1 MDFSDKCQIIADI
14 NDEVKV
20 LHPLLRD
27 TFRHMDGVTEV
38 EYTHGTNE
46 KGADLIITRF
56 DSALGRSHQVGVIAK
71 RGKIV
76 SSLDDIYRQI
86 EECQMP
92 RKILERWPRLFGQK
106 TFFDKWNLA
115 SCGRLTGDAVGFDL
129 PGFYTKRIELGGAC
143 GRRDARWESRQT
155 FPRQAARCATAHRPQ
170 IHGVPSSCLTPLL
183 GLRTRVPRSRRR
195 PASCHPGS
203 DGVVARCRSVDTW
216 PGWLS
221 HRRRC
226 HKP

>member
-1 MDFSDKCQIIADI
+1 MDVALRGTVESAGLNRLALSVWSAQAQH
-14 NDEVKV
+14 
-20 LHPLLRD
+20 HPETLAYHNGFGHFKPVRAVRRCLLRQ
-27 TFRHMDGVTEV
+27 VWQC
-38 EYTHGTNE
+38 
-46 KGADLIITRF
+46 
-56 DSALGRSHQVGVIAK
+56 SASLPQLGPQRLPIWASAC
-71 RGKIV
+71 
-76 SSLDDIYRQI
+76 DDCL
-86 EECQMP
+86 E
-92 RKILERWPRLFGQK
+92 ERWPRLFGQK

-183 GLRTRVPRSRRR
+183 GLPTRLPGSRRR
-195 PASCHPGS
+195 SASCHPGS

-221 HRRRC
+221 RRRRC
-226 HKP
+226 HRP